1 MSKVLPIAIQ
11 DRPELNLRQGIK
23 SSLNNWRVL
32 VVSLY
37 LFYRY
42 GGEHF
47 CKETIFAGKAALD
60 LDDSFAGWLDA
71 NFTSISNIKSKV
83 RKSPLYLAQMEHL
96 QVGLELFLKLAKI
109 NFVDTSLADG
119 KERTGG
125 NRFAKKLR
133 FSTNMK
139 IVADVISSYSDAD
152 QNTYIDKWLSGS
164 DDTLISKRVKSVLA
178 PLTEECQY
186 KIRTASGE
194 IFFQQDGIYDRLRDP
209 ADTVESADAHEMV
222 GPFRILKSYIKE
234 GMHPYLEDSTNGFKT
249 KLGSGDFISYAD
261 MVKTTLELN
270 PKRATIYQEI
280 PATLANPVDR
290 LDVAIR
296 QFAVHRTDNFGSKE
310 RSYDQWAEM
319 TRAFFSDVDGAK
331 LVGCDWG
338 EFRKEC
344 VCSSLVANSKFTN
357 YTDDEKRKL
366 GDFFKEVRENPRDIS
381 YYLEN
386 NPDLPG
392 MGPAY
397 VVLVN
402 FLMKARPDIFSSCSE
417 QTFGSL
423 RYLGLITDDTFTKVT
438 PDVYDKYKATNRQII
453 DKMREM
459 DVCQTADNNIP
470 ADYLTANEFTWWL
483 SNEENQ
489 NLIEDEIM
497 KTKLETPTDDKNEGN
512 KDWKDVLSNNP
523 DDMTNRLVAALLT
536 KPFAILAGASGT
548 GKSRMVRKLAYMT
561 CLNTQLQPNAA
572 AKKPIENFRM
582 VQVKPN
588 WHDSSDLLGYRSS
601 VSGTHEY
608 VSTDFVRFVLKAHAF
623 PNTPFFVCLDEM
635 NLAPVEHY
643 FAEFLSASES
653 ARIEDGEY
661 ITDPIIDPGEFYN
674 NIANLDPQGYS
685 IPQARKE
692 LIEKR
697 GLYLPKNL
705 FVVGTVNMDDTTGG
719 FSRKVLDRA
728 MTIEMNEVNFD
739 ELQKP
744 VELRLMDV
752 TDAQGKVTEKGL
764 LLKATQIEAFINR
777 VDFKPDNFDDPFKT
791 QLEDIR
797 GKLAATTLAFAY
809 RFARECVQYRDA
821 LKLLFPNVAGGTQ
834 YDHAG
839 FALDHMFLMKILP
852 RLVGNKEDRV
862 AIVKTL
868 ETFFAML
875 TGHGVSAKKLQ
886 DMLAAADTNGGFL
899 SYYL

>member
-1 MSKVLPIAIQ
+1 MQAYEKELADTDSIYCLKPTNSHQSSIFLGPTGGSLTNALLGANYLSDSDVVIELSRENLLLNVLYHFLDGKTYYKRSSTAAWNFDKNWLLEKHIGIGKVFSSITARFHVSINKETTRTYLKGIVGVK
-11 DRPELNLRQGIK
+11 PEGGTEKLDLR
-23 SSLNNWRVL
+23 N
-32 VVSLY
+32 Y
-37 LFYRY
+37 LFAGDKLKMYRKNDGSILIVVADR
-42 GGEHF
+42 GGEV
-47 CKETIFAGKAALD
+47 ED
-60 LDDSFAGWLDA
+60 
-71 NFTSISNIKSKV
+71 
-83 RKSPLYLAQMEHL
+83 
-96 QVGLELFLKLAKI
+96 
-109 NFVDTSLADG
+109 
-119 KERTGG
+119 
-125 NRFAKKLR
+125 
-133 FSTNMK
+133 
-139 IVADVISSYSDAD
+139 
-152 QNTYIDKWLSGS
+152 
-164 DDTLISKRVKSVLA
+164 
-178 PLTEECQY
+178 
-186 KIRTASGE
+186 
-194 IFFQQDGIYDRLRDP
+194 
-209 ADTVESADAHEMV
+209 VESTEV
-222 GPFRILKSYIKE
+222 
-234 GMHPYLEDSTNGFKT
+234 
-249 KLGSGDFISYAD
+249 
-261 MVKTTLELN
+261 
-270 PKRATIYQEI
+270 PKNID
-280 PATLANPVDR
+280 L
-290 LDVAIR
+290 LDVALRLFKKRRVNEWRDHGVVVNAKIR
-296 QFAVHRTDNFGSKE
+296 EYFDPLSETALAAFDEAKVTELFCGVRDAQNKIIFEPMWAGKLGQGWGNVKPNSPAELLAIVDFLVLLKHDASVVATFLQPGFSRPKGFGPSVVSELLMKFHPDCCLKHGSATREVLTTLKMVQFQGNAGSN
-310 RSYDQWAEM
+310 
-319 TRAFFSDVDGAK
+319 FSDAEFKQVCGA
-331 LVGCDWG
+331 G
-338 EFRKEC
+338 
-344 VCSSLVANSKFTN
+344 ANILAKM
-357 YTDDEKRKL
+357 KAMAI
-366 GDFFKEVRENPRDIS
+366 PRTI
-381 YYLEN
+381 
-386 NPDLPG
+386 NPDG
-392 MGPAY
+392 
-397 VVLVN
+397 
-402 FLMKARPDIFSSCSE
+402 I
-417 QTFGSL
+417 
-423 RYLGLITDDTFTKVT
+423 DDG
-438 PDVYDKYKATNRQII
+438 Q
-453 DKMREM
+453 
-459 DVCQTADNNIP
+459 P
-470 ADYLTANEFTWWL
+470 ADYLTVNEFIWFVKDQFKEIQ
-483 SNEENQ
+483 NEVMN
-489 NLIEDEIM
+489 M
-497 KTKLETPTDDKNEGN
+497 SLEAPTNATNEGN

-523 DDMTNRLVAALLT
+523 DDMMNRLVAALLT

-685 IPQARKE
+685 IPQGRKE

-868 ETFFAML
+868 ETFFATL